1 MPLETMIRYLTAGES
16 HGPALTAIIEG
27 VPAGLAL
34 SPDVIN
40 QQLHRRQQGYGRG
53 NRMKIETDTVE
64 VLSGVRFGKTI
75 GSPITLLIRN
85 ADWKNWTEKM
95 NQFEDKQS
103 SVKTVAVPRPGHA
116 DFSGKLKYGF
126 DDIRP
131 VIERSSARETAARVA
146 ACTVARAFL
155 KSLGIEIGSYL
166 SAIGQAIEKNPN
178 ENIYALLSAGAE
190 TLANEA
196 DRSPVRMLNAAL
208 ETEAM
213 TLIDDAKK
221 RGDTLGGIIEV
232 FVTGLPIGLGSYA
245 QFDRK
250 LDGELGKA
258 VLSIQAVKGV
268 EIGTAFQNAV
278 RFGSE
283 VHDEIFLD
291 EHGKPYRKTNRAGG
305 LEGGMTNGEVL
316 QLRVAMKPIST
327 LMNPLHSVN
336 LETMEETNSHI
347 ERSDT
352 CAAPAC
358 AVIAEAVIAPVLAN
372 AVLEKFGGDS
382 MPEVLARLDNYRA
395 DLNAAFER
403 KTPVNT

>member
-1 MPLETMIRYLTAGES
+1 MIRYLTAGES

-40 QQLHRRQQGYGRG
+40 TQLHRRQQGYGRG

-95 NQFEDKQS
+95 NQFEDKHG

-146 ACTVARAFL
+146 ACTVARVFL

-166 SAIGQAIEKNPN
+166 SAIGQAVEKNSN
-178 ENIYALLSAGAE
+178 KNIYALLSDGAE
-190 TLANEA
+190 TLAAEA
-196 DRSPVRMLNAAL
+196 DRSPVRMLDAAL
-208 ETEAM
+208 EADAM
-213 TLIDDAKK
+213 ALIDDAKK
-221 RGDTLGGIIEV
+221 RGDTLGGVIEV

-258 VLSIQAVKGV
+258 ILSIQAVKGV

-291 EHGKPYRKTNRAGG
+291 ERGKPYRKTNRAGG
-305 LEGGMTNGEVL
+305 LEGGMTNGEAL
-316 QLRVAMKPIST
+316 HLRLAMKPIST

-336 LETMEETNSHI
+336 LDTMEETESHI

-382 MPEVLARLDNYRA
+382 MPEVLSRLADYRA
-395 DLNAAFER
+395 ALHAAFER